1 MIKTTTEIS
10 YKPSYPELKAVIFS
24 DIIDL
29 RINDKSEGA
38 LYLFSEWVE
47 IPYQKEVPNENNE
60 MELQDFVKI
69 EYIRQGVPKF
79 IPFAES
85 NALKSY
91 IDQNFTTDLVG
102 DFKEKWYREL
112 GHLIMKN
119 QESAYSA
126 TWIPV

>member
-1 MIKTTTEIS
+1 MIKTTEPKS
-10 YKPSYPELKAVIFS
+10 YRPSYPELTAVIYS
-24 DIIDL
+24 DTVGLSID
-29 RINDKSEGA
+29 DKAEGA
-38 LYLFSEWVE
+38 TYIFNEWVE

-91 IDQNFTTDLVG
+91 VDQNYTTDLVG

-119 QESAYSA
+119 FEEAYSA

>member
-1 MIKTTTEIS
+1 MIKTTEPKT
-10 YKPSYPELKAVIFS
+10 YRPSYPELIAVIFS
-24 DIIDL
+24 DIVGLSID
-29 RINDKSEGA
+29 DKAEGA
-38 LYLFSEWVE
+38 TYIFNEWVE

-60 MELQDFVKI
+60 MELKDFVKI

-85 NALKSY
+85 SALKSY
-91 IDQNFTTDLVG
+91 IDQNYTTDLVG

-119 QESAYSA
+119 QESAYSS
-126 TWIPV
+126 TWIPA

>member
-1 MIKTTTEIS
+1 MIKTTEPKS
-10 YKPSYPELKAVIFS
+10 YRPSYPELTAVIYS
-24 DIIDL
+24 DIVGLSID
-29 RINDKSEGA
+29 DKAEGA
-38 LYLFSEWVE
+38 TYIFNEWVE
-47 IPYQKEVPNENNE
+47 IPCEKEVPNELGE
-60 MELQDFVKI
+60 MELKSFINK

-91 IDQNFTTDLVG
+91 IDQNYTTDLVG

-119 QESAYSA
+119 FEEAYSA